1 MRSNLI
7 LRCASAVCVTALFAL
22 FCAAPSLRAQ
32 GGELQYFAIRG
43 AKVVPVS
50 GPPVENA
57 TIVISLGLIAAVG
70 KGIAIPPEA
79 WVIEGKGL
87 IVYPGLFD
95 SFTDVG
101 ITAVLSAS
109 SEGSPHGAQE
119 RARGPED
126 RPASTP
132 WRSAADDVSLSD
144 KRIETWRS
152 AGFTTVVSAPK
163 GGIFPGQ
170 AAVLD
175 LAGERAGDLV
185 VQIADGDSGGIPDF
199 GRIRRRVSEFNHGRV
214 RLRSSGLAGQGVE
227 HPSASH
233 IRKESPQR
241 GAARL

>member
-32 GGELQYFAIRG
+32 GGEPQYFAIRG

-70 KGIAIPPEA
+70 KDIAIPPEA

-144 KRIETWRS
+144 KRIET
-152 AGFTTVVSAPK
+152 
-163 GGIFPGQ
+163 
-170 AAVLD
+170 
-175 LAGERAGDLV
+175 
-185 VQIADGDSGGIPDF
+185 
-199 GRIRRRVSEFNHGRV
+199 
-214 RLRSSGLAGQGVE
+214 
-227 HPSASH
+227 
-233 IRKESPQR
+233 
-241 GAARL
+241 